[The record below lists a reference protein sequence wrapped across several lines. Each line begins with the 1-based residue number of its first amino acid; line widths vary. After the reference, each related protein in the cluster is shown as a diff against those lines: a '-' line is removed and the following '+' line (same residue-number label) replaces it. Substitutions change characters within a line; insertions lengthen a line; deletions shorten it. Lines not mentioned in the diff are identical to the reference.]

1 MPNNFSANC
10 TKKLG
15 KLNMQAVPVVFS
27 EPSEILLARGTRQNK
42 KKSNAFM
49 KKVIPTSVRLS

>member
-1 MPNNFSANC
+1 MPNKFSANC

-27 EPSEILLARGTRQNK
+27 EPCKILPAWGPRPSKQIKCIHDKKWFQRG
-42 KKSNAFM
+42 
-49 KKVIPTSVRLS
+49 VRLS

>member
-1 MPNNFSANC
+1 MPNKFSANC

-42 KKSNAFM
+42 KNQMHS
-49 KKVIPTSVRLS
+49 